1 MSVSLLLPACP
12 GAREG
17 SKKLTRRWRPKEEE
31 EKEEEWI
38 ALRVSKE
45 GNGEAVSLTNKGG

>member
-31 EKEEEWI
+31 EKNKEWI